1 MTKTNPFAPDPWNQS
16 RRFPQHYFRN
26 TKVVLGPLQ
35 LLGLKGLVLIIKQNL
50 RIMR

>member
-1 MTKTNPFAPDPWNQS
+1 MEPV
-16 RRFPQHYFRN
+16 RRFPQHYFR
-26 TKVVLGPLQ
+26 TKVVLGPLP